1 MRKNLLLLALLLTC
15 GTAMA
20 QRTTDALDRGIVAV
34 PSGTGYL
41 VSWRRFGEEYYD
53 TKYNLYRG
61 GTLIAENLSVSN
73 YLDTG
78 GGSSSVYTV
87 APVIRGVEQAQ
98 SDGVKPWT
106 AGYLDIAVE
115 APLARGGSEQWD
127 YYTLNDVSLG
137 DVDGDGVAEMVVKRT
152 CTDEV
157 KDTGNDS
164 LFHHLDCYDWEG
176 NQLWWIDLGPNMIA
190 GADEQW
196 DCVLYD
202 WDGDG
207 KAEVLMRGVD
217 NMIIHTSDGQTIQI
231 GSDADTRT
239 SDMYGSSLSYYTF
252 TGNEYLLYLEGAT
265 GIPYEIGDEDTPY
278 YITYP
283 LARGSASDWGDS
295 YGHRSTKHFFGAPF
309 LDGRNASIFLAR
321 GIYTKT
327 NMVAYDVDPATHA
340 LTQRWTWS
348 SGSSGD
354 WYGQGYHNYAIADV
368 DMDGRDEIVY
378 GSMVI
383 DDNGQGLSTTGL
395 GHGDAQHCGD
405 FDPYRWGLEQFAC
418 NEESPNMNYRNATTS
433 ELYYR
438 SVGTSDDGRALCGN
452 FTNSIPGAVGRSV
465 NTDMISCVADK
476 EVSTISGLVEW
487 GYLNGRI
494 YWTGDLLDEV
504 FSSPGT
510 EREAAIW
517 STSSGSMSRIF
528 TSSGCKMSNWT
539 KNNPAADADILG
551 DWREELVVR
560 TSDNTALRIYP
571 TTYETEYP
579 IYTLWHDHQYR
590 QAMVW
595 QCLGYN
601 QPPHISYFLGEMEGI
616 TTAPPPLTMTGRV
629 EISNGGTISTAN
641 ADEHVMVCET
651 NDTEISVSEGAN
663 PYIATFNVPSWVQG
677 NGGSSITYTYY
688 TCNVTGSAFTGDM
701 RLVKQGEGILCLP
714 AVTQEYTGN
723 TDVWGGTLSF
733 DGSLP
738 NSALWLNRHTELISN
753 GGSFRSVKMDY
764 NSQLLVGGDGTIGT
778 VSVDSLYLGFGSRL
792 VFDINDELEADQLTA
807 QYVSIETKDW
817 DYGPTYLTPVIE
829 FSLPEDD
836 TLAVGTYILGTI
848 ANLDG
853 DLDDIIVEG
862 LGSSK
867 KASISLSGDTLY
879 LEVLGVRAN
888 TTIIWNGNES
898 STWNF
903 GSAQNFTLE
912 SDSTVTDETFI
923 TDDVVK
929 FDDSA
934 NTFTVNIVGD
944 LEPDSV
950 IFNNTTAYTLS
961 GSGSIAGSAVL
972 VKEGSGDLTINTDNT
987 YTGGTLLSGGTTY
1000 VASLSNSTSS
1010 AGSLGGVTTSAAK
1023 FTMEN
1028 GAILRPSAT
1037 ITMGSPMKMSGDDG
1051 GVLYNNYTFTTE
1063 KAISGTLLTKK
1074 GSGTLTLNTACGS
1087 LTKMI
1092 VSAGTVSLQGHT
1104 SPAKTVELQGGTIQE
1119 SYEGT
1124 SSYTINVPSGKKGYW
1139 NTVQRGTYS
1148 NTITGA
1154 GTLTIYCPQLSSYDW
1169 TTRLPIQCSW
1179 STFTGTICATTAG
1192 STVPFA
1198 LNTSNSLA
1206 NATLD
1211 IADDVT
1217 VQNSSG
1223 KSITIGKVTG
1233 DSGILGG
1240 VCVFSQTTAS
1250 GTCTWKIG
1258 NDDSWTWGGSITSS
1272 CNLYKVGSGKV
1283 TLKGTCDYTGTTTIS
1298 EGELHL
1304 NSGTLLG
1311 TGKLTV
1317 ASGAVLSGITSS
1329 SDDLTNSSIVVNG
1342 TIQVGVS
1349 STSATGVLNCGSKTV
1364 TFNSGS
1370 ELQICARRCAT
1381 ATSNGCGTLN
1391 NVGTLTMNGAVTVT
1405 LASNA
1410 SFSEGD
1416 SIIIWNCS
1424 SFSGSPTLS
1433 DYVVDSEAGLYWDDS
1448 DIADGILRVT
1458 TEVPLAVTTIRADEG
1473 TAVTKPGIYTTAGVK
1488 ISDDSEDT
1496 DRLPAGIYI
1505 IDGQKTYI
1513 DK

>member
-1 MRKNLLLLALLLTC
+1 MRKQLLLCAVLLMTAA
-15 GTAMA
+15 TAMA
-20 QRTTDALDRGIVAV
+20 QRTTDTLDRGVVAV

-41 VSWRRFGEEYYD
+41 VSWRKFGEEYYD

-61 GTLIAENLSVSN
+61 GTLIAENLTASN

-78 GGSSSVYTV
+78 GSSTSVYTV
-87 APVIRGVEQAQ
+87 APVIRGVEGEQ
-98 SDGVKPWT
+98 STGVKPWT
-106 AGYLDIAVE
+106 AGYLNIPVE

-152 CTDEV
+152 CTDVV

-239 SDMYGSSLSYYTF
+239 SDMYSSSLSYYTF
-252 TGNEYLLYLEGAT
+252 TGNEYLLYIEGAT
-265 GIPYEIGDEDTPY
+265 GIPYEIGSTSTPY

-383 DDNGQGLSTTGL
+383 DDNGKGLSTTGL

-405 FDPYRWGLEQFAC
+405 LDPYRWGLEQFAC

-452 FTNSIPGAVGRSV
+452 FTNSYPGCVGRSV

-476 EVSTISGLVEW
+476 EISVISGLVPW

-517 STSSGSMSRIF
+517 ATADDTWTRIF
-528 TSSGCKMSNWT
+528 TSSGCQMSNWT
-539 KNNPAADADILG
+539 KNNPAADADIIG

-560 TSDNTALRIYP
+560 TSDNAYLRIYP
-571 TTYETEYP
+571 TTYETEYG

-601 QPPHISYFLGEMEGI
+601 QPPHTSFFLGEMEGI
-616 TTAPPPLTMTGRV
+616 TQAPPPLTMTGRV

-688 TCNVTGSAFTGDM
+688 TCTVTGSAFTGDM
-701 RLVKQGEGILCLP
+701 RLVKQGEGILSLP

-738 NSALWLNRHTELISN
+738 NSALWLNRHTALKSN
-753 GGSFRSVKMDY
+753 GGSFRSIKADY
-764 NSQLLVGGDGTIGT
+764 NASVYVGGESNIGT
-778 VSVDSLYLGFGSRL
+778 LTVDSLYLGFGSRL
-792 VFDINDELEADQLTA
+792 IFDINNSLQADCLTA
-807 QYVSIETKDW
+807 TYVSIETKDW
-817 DYGPTYLTPVIE
+817 EYGPTYLTPVIE
-829 FSLPEDD
+829 FVNADD
-836 TLAVGTYILGTI
+836 TLTVGTYTLGNI
-848 ANLDG
+848 ANLSG
-853 DLDDIIVEG
+853 DLSDIIVEG
-862 LGSSK
+862 LGSEK
-867 KASISLSGDTLY
+867 KASLAIDDDGNLTLT
-879 LEVLGVRAN
+879 VLDVRAN
-888 TTIIWNGNES
+888 TTIVWNGNES
-898 STWNF
+898 GTWNF

-912 SDSTVTDETFI
+912 SDPTVTDEIFV

-934 NTFTVNIVGD
+934 TTFDITLVGD

-950 IFNNTTAYTLS
+950 LFNNTTAYTLS

-972 VKEGSGDLTINTDNT
+972 VKEGSGSLTINTSNT
-987 YTGGTLLSGGTTY
+987 YTGGTVLSGGTTY
-1000 VASLSNSTSS
+1000 VSVLSNSTTT
-1010 AGSLGGVTTSAAK
+1010 AGGLGAVNSSAAK
-1023 FTMEN
+1023 FTMQN

-1037 ITMGSPMKMSGDDG
+1037 ITMGSPMKMVGDDG
-1051 GVLYNNYTFTTE
+1051 GVLYNNYTFTCE
-1063 KAISGTLLTKK
+1063 KAITGTLLTKK
-1074 GSGTLTLNTACGS
+1074 GSGGLVLNTACSS
-1087 LTKMI
+1087 LTQLTI
-1092 VSAGTVSLQGHT
+1092 AAGSVTVQGH
-1104 SPAKTVELQGGTIQE
+1104 SNPAKTVEFQGGSLYE
-1119 SYEGT
+1119 SSETT
-1124 SSYTINVPSGKKGYW
+1124 SSYTINVPSGKSGYW
-1139 NTVQRGTYS
+1139 SLVQRGTYS

-1169 TTRLPIQCSW
+1169 TTRLPIQCDW
-1179 STFTGTICATTAG
+1179 SDFTGTIKATTAG

-1217 VQNSSG
+1217 VQNTSG
-1223 KSITIGKVTG
+1223 KSVTIGKVTG

-1250 GTCTWKIG
+1250 GTCTWKLG
-1258 NDDSWTWGGSITSS
+1258 NDENWSWSGTITSS
-1272 CNLYKVGSGKV
+1272 ANFAKVGSGKL
-1283 TLKGTCDYTGTTTIS
+1283 TLKTSCDYTGTTTIS
-1298 EGELHL
+1298 EGELHI
-1304 NSGTLLG
+1304 NKGVLLG

-1317 ASGAVLSGITSS
+1317 AAGAILSGV
-1329 SDDLTNSSIVVNG
+1329 SDDDDGMTNSSYAING
-1342 TIQVGVS
+1342 TLQIGVS
-1349 STSATGVLNCGSKTV
+1349 ATSTSGVFNVNSKNV
-1364 TFNSGS
+1364 TFGS
-1370 ELQICARRCAT
+1370 DSEMQICARKCAT
-1381 ATSNGCGTLN
+1381 ETSNGCGALT
-1391 NVGTLTMNGAVTVT
+1391 NVGTLTFNGT
-1405 LASNA
+1405 LNVSISSSA
-1410 SFSEGD
+1410 SFAEGD
-1416 SIIIWNCS
+1416 SIIVWTAS
-1424 SFSGSPTLS
+1424 SFSGSPTLAS
-1433 DYVVDSEAGLYWDDS
+1433 YIVDADAGLYWDDS
-1448 DIADGILRVT
+1448 DLSQGILRVT
-1458 TEVPLAVTTIRADEG
+1458 TTVPTAITAISADGTFAPTNIYSLDGRLIRTQATSLDG
-1473 TAVTKPGIYTTAGVK
+1473 LTPGVYIAGGRKVYVK
-1488 ISDDSEDT
+1488 
-1496 DRLPAGIYI
+1496 
-1505 IDGQKTYI
+1505 
-1513 DK
+1513 